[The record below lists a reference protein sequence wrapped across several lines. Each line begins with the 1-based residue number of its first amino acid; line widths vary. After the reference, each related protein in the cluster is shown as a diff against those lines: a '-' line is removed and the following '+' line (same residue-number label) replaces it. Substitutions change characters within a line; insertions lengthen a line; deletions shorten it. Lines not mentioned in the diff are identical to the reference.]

1 MRIFGGRRGNR
12 DDPMAL
18 TTRRCSNSEEES
30 DGSELGEDH
39 DDGNDVLLGNG
50 ASGTSQRRHRAG
62 SNTSR
67 NRKKRHYVRLG
78 GRKVPAGTAPAR
90 TMIQAKQNQ
99 MYLITTLLPSS
110 CDQQALI
117 NRVLPK
123 ELLLR
128 VFSYLDIITLCRCAQ
143 TCRQW
148 NCLALDGSNWQHVDL
163 FSFQKD
169 VKAPVVENLARR
181 CGGFLKNLSLKGC
194 ENVQDNALRSFTH
207 KCPNIESLSL
217 SKCKRVTDVT
227 CENLGR
233 FCHRL
238 TRLDLENCTTI
249 TDRAMRFIGDGC
261 KNLEFLN
268 ISWCDNIQD
277 RGLASIANGCQR
289 LEELV
294 LKGCDGLTENC
305 FNDLS
310 KEKHFQNLRR
320 LNLLGCFITDA
331 TITKMAEL
339 CPLLEYLCLS
349 TCTQLSDAGIISL
362 SHNCHQL
369 KVLELAGCSLLSD
382 TGFASL
388 AKYCHDLESMDLEDC
403 SLITDVTINN
413 LHSGCPNLANLT
425 LSHCELITDVGL
437 EQLCNSHRNGLKVLE
452 LDNCPLV
459 TDNALDFFR
468 AVASLERVDLYDCQ
482 QITKD
487 GIGRFKQFRPDVE
500 VHAYFA
506 PSTPPTSNQP
516 ARNAICRCC
525 VIL

>member
-1 MRIFGGRRGNR
+1 MMRIFGGRGG
-12 DDPMAL
+12 DGASDQAGPLAL
-18 TTRRCSNSEEES
+18 TLRRCSDSE
-30 DGSELGEDH
+30 DSELSAGEERN
-39 DDGNDVLLGNG
+39 DGNDVLLG
-50 ASGTSQRRHRAG
+50 ASRQRTG
-62 SNTSR
+62 STASR

-78 GRKVPAGTAPAR
+78 GRKVPAGTAPSR
-90 TMIQAKQNQ
+90 PTIQAKQNQ

-110 CDQQALI
+110 SDQQAHI
-117 NRVLPK
+117 NRLLPK

-128 VFSYLDIITLCRCAQ
+128 VFSYLDVISLCRCAQ
-143 TCRQW
+143 TCRHW

-163 FSFQKD
+163 FKFQKD

-181 CGGFLKNLSLKGC
+181 CGGFLKNLSLRGC

-217 SKCKRVTDVT
+217 SKCKRVTDMT

-238 TRLDLENCTTI
+238 TRLDLENCTAI
-249 TDRAMRFIGDGC
+249 TDRAMRFIGEGC
-261 KNLEFLN
+261 KSLEYLN
-268 ISWCDNIQD
+268 ISWCENIQD
-277 RGLASIANGCQR
+277 RGVHFAASGCRR
-289 LEELV
+289 LKELI

-305 FNDLS
+305 FGDLV
-310 KEKHFQNLRR
+310 KDKHFGNLKR
-320 LNLLGCFITDA
+320 LNLLGCFITDGTVA
-331 TITKMAEL
+331 KVAEL

-349 TCTQLSDAGIISL
+349 TCTQISDAAVVAL
-362 SHNCHQL
+362 SHSCHL
-369 KVLELAGCSLLSD
+369 LRVLELSGCSLLTD

-413 LHSGCPNLANLT
+413 LHNGCPNLANLT
-425 LSHCELITDVGL
+425 LSHCELITDGGL
-437 EQLCNSHRNGLKVLE
+437 EQLCSSHRGCLRVLE

-468 AVASLERVDLYDCQ
+468 AMGEQLERIELFDCPSV
-482 QITKD
+482 TKD
-487 GIGRFKQFRPDVE
+487 GIARFKQFRPDVE

-506 PSTPPTSNQP
+506 PSTPPASNQP
-516 ARNAICRCC
+516 SRNAICRCC